1 MLLFFHC
8 WSPAAPD
15 DPGAACDL
23 SLTKFADDVTKLSL
37 APENSTIDEI
47 FGTATRSMQA
57 FDDILWE
64 HGYAQN
70 RDKLLAILALNGE
83 GSRIMLRS
91 LAGKHSKMPIK
102 CSLSALSLGAIVTAD
117 ASTQSEIQ
125 ARLSAVHRAYYKRGS
140 LWGKSGIPYRLRRLY
155 LINDIQNAAFSGL
168 EAFVVSSRQASQLDG
183 AVAKVCRVAMRGN
196 AVTRNVEAR
205 WLTA

>member
-1 MLLFFHC
+1 MLLFSL

-37 APENSTIDEI
+37 APENSTMDEI

-70 RDKLLAILALNGE
+70 RDRLLAILALNGE
-83 GSRIMLRS
+83 GSRMMLRNI
-91 LAGKHSKMPIK
+91 AGKHSKMPMK
-102 CSLSALSLGAIVTAD
+102 
-117 ASTQSEIQ
+117 
-125 ARLSAVHRAYYKRGS
+125 
-140 LWGKSGIPYRLRRLY
+140 
-155 LINDIQNAAFSGL
+155 
-168 EAFVVSSRQASQLDG
+168 
-183 AVAKVCRVAMRGN
+183 
-196 AVTRNVEAR
+196 
-205 WLTA
+205 